1 MNKNNLKKVS
11 KLLRKKSTSY
21 LKVSF
26 VIFVISLIIVASISV
41 VGISQYVNLQK
52 EFIKNDNTH
61 IICVGG
67 IEFGSRYDSL
77 TMKDRETIDK
87 IIKTSFPNMGF
98 ELIVQSRIPNG
109 ISDKDGNH
117 FSLSVIGNDC
127 AKWLKLDHM
136 EDDTIYSADSKENLP
151 SEVCLELPVIKSEN
165 GGMTADRYVDYQ
177 VSFSNKA
184 GKKNIFETY
193 DRSPGKHYY
202 INYNTY
208 LNLTSVMYQ
217 VPKDKLKTENNIDN
231 IFVYVTEIQNVEK
244 VADLL
249 NGKGY
254 ATDYTLKAFESLDR
268 TVQSLIKIGAVLIVI
283 IFIFTCV
290 NLILSFDSYIK
301 LQKKDIAILKH
312 LGYRDSDIQKIYRK
326 NISGIFLKLGI
337 GVTVYTALIGM
348 LLVHFSKWLYLL
360 GVIAALDTALLLVFA
375 VISGIVLNKY
385 VKKGILE
392 LMKVDKAFE

>member
-1 MNKNNLKKVS
+1 MNKSNLKKVS
-11 KLLRKKSTSY
+11 LLLRKKSTSY

-26 VIFVISLIIVASISV
+26 VIFVISLVIVASISV
-41 VGISQYVNLQK
+41 VGISQYANLQQ

-67 IEFGSRYDSL
+67 IEFGNRYDSL
-77 TMKDRETIDK
+77 TMKDREIIDH
-87 IIKTSFPNMGF
+87 IIQSNFPDTEF

-109 ISDKDGNH
+109 ISDKEGNH

-127 AKWLKLDHM
+127 AKWLKLDRM
-136 EDDTIYSADSKENLP
+136 EDDTIYSADPSENLP
-151 SEVCLELPVIKSEN
+151 VVLTLELPVIKSEG
-165 GGMTADRYVDYQ
+165 GGMVADRYVDYQ
-177 VSFSNKA
+177 VSFSNQA
-184 GKKNIFETY
+184 GQRNIFETY

-208 LNLTSVMYQ
+208 INIKSVMYQ
-217 VPKDKLKTENNIDN
+217 TTKEQLKAEDTIDN
-231 IFVYVTEIQNVEK
+231 IFVYVTEMQNVEK
-244 VADLL
+244 VAGLL

-254 ATDYTLKAFESLDR
+254 ATDYTLKAFESLDQ
-268 TVQSLIKIGAVLIVI
+268 TVQSLIQIGAVLII
-283 IFIFTCV
+283 AIFIFTCV

-312 LGYRDSDIQKIYRK
+312 LGYRDSDIQKVYQK

-337 GVTVYTALIGM
+337 GVTVYTAVIGI
-348 LLVHFSKWLYLL
+348 LLVNISKWFYLI
-360 GVIAALDTALLLVFA
+360 GVIAALDVALLLVLT
-375 VISGIVLNKY
+375 VILRCVLNKY
-385 VKKGILE
+385 VKKGMLE

>member
-87 IIKTSFPNMGF
+87 IIKTSFPDMGF

-127 AKWLKLDHM
+127 AKWLKLDQM

-151 SEVCLELPVIKSEN
+151 SKVCLELPVIKSEN

-184 GKKNIFETY
+184 GPKNIFETY

-348 LLVHFSKWLYLL
+348 LLVDISKWLYLL

>member
-11 KLLRKKSTSY
+11 TLLRKKSTSY

-26 VIFVISLIIVASISV
+26 VIFVISLVIVASVSV
-41 VGISQYVNLQK
+41 VGISQYVNLQQ
-52 EFIKNDNTH
+52 EFVKNDNTH

-67 IEFGSRYDSL
+67 IEFGDQYDSL
-77 TMKDRETIDK
+77 TMKDRETISK
-87 IIKTSFPNMGF
+87 IIKSNFSDIKF

-109 ISDKDGNH
+109 ISDQDGNH

-127 AKWLKLDHM
+127 AKWLKLDRM

-151 SEVCLELPVIKSEN
+151 AELCLSLPVIKSE
-165 GGMTADRYVDYQ
+165 GEGITADSYVDYP

-202 INYNTY
+202 INYNTC

-217 VPKDKLKTENNIDN
+217 APKHQVELQDTIDH
-231 IFVYVTEIQNVEK
+231 IFVYVTEIQDVEP
-244 VADLL
+244 VAGLL

-254 ATDYTLKAFESLDR
+254 ATDYTLKAFESLDQ
-268 TVQSLIKIGAVLIVI
+268 TVQSLIRTGAVLII
-283 IFIFTCV
+283 LIFIFTCV

-312 LGYRDSDIQKIYRK
+312 LGYHNADIKRIFRK
-326 NISGIFLKLGI
+326 NISDIFVKLGV
-337 GVTVYTALIGM
+337 GVTAFTALIGM
-348 LLVHFSKWLYLL
+348 LLVDINKWICLPVL
-360 GVIAALDTALLLVFA
+360 IAALDVALLLVFT
-375 VISGIVLNKY
+375 VISGYVVNRY
-385 VKKGILE
+385 VKKGMLE